1 MKTKLKIDNKKL
13 NTTAIASKSYVHR
26 LLIGAALSSKPSYI
40 FSNIISKDMEATV
53 NCLNALGADIE
64 IEADGFNVKSGVSK
78 QDIVNLDCNESGST
92 ARFMLPLAAFL
103 SNESTMTGHG
113 KLPERPFG
121 PLTKALGAHG
131 VTCSSEFLP
140 ITTKG
145 ELKAGDYELP
155 GNISSQYITGLLIV
169 LPLLDGDSKIIIT
182 TELESK
188 GYIDITLDV
197 LKQFGIEIEFKD
209 NIFYIKGNQT
219 YEGDEKIYA
228 EGDWSNSG
236 FLLGLGAIDGEVT
249 LKGLNPDSLQGDRG
263 ILDILKVFGADVR
276 ISKNEIT
283 VAKRELHGVDI
294 DASQIPDLVPA
305 LALIAAFADSD
316 SRFRHVERLRI
327 KESDRI
333 ETIKE
338 TLKAFSREAVCE
350 KTADGEDLIVKA
362 DANSINELKDIV
374 VNSFNDHRIVMA
386 AVLGAWGSN
395 KEIEIDG
402 SEAINKS
409 FPGFFDLFK

>member
-1 MKTKLKIDNKKL
+1 MKTKLKINNKKL
-13 NTTAIASKSYVHR
+13 NATAISSKSYVHR
-26 LLIGAALSSKPSYI
+26 LLIAAALSDKPTYI

-53 NCLNALGADIE
+53 QCLKALGADID
-64 IEADGFNVKSGVSK
+64 INADGFNVKAGVSK
-78 QDIVNLDCNESGST
+78 QDKVNLDCNESGST
-92 ARFMLPLAAFL
+92 ARFMLALAAHF
-103 SNESTMTGHG
+103 SNEVTMTGHG

-121 PLTKALGAHG
+121 PLTRALSNHG
-131 VTCSSEFLP
+131 IDSDSEFLP
-140 ITTKG
+140 ITAKG
-145 ELKAGDYELP
+145 ELTAGDYELP
-155 GNISSQYITGLLIV
+155 GNISSQYITGLLLV
-169 LPLLDGDSKIIIT
+169 LPLLEGDSKIVLT

-197 LKQFGIEIEFKD
+197 LAQFGINIEFKD
-209 NIFYIKGNQT
+209 NVFFIKGNQT
-219 YEGDEKIYA
+219 YSGEEKVYA

-249 LKGLNPDSLQGDRG
+249 LKGLNPESLQGDRG
-263 ILDILKVFGADVR
+263 ILDILKAFGADVKVSENE
-276 ISKNEIT
+276 ISVAKNEL
-283 VAKRELHGVDI
+283 KGVDV

-305 LALIAAFADSD
+305 LALIAAFASSD

-338 TLKAFSREAVCE
+338 TLKAFSKEAVCE
-350 KTADGEDLIVKA
+350 KTSDTEDLIVKVK
-362 DANSINELKDIV
+362 DTNSSLDKDIV

-395 KEIEIDG
+395 KEIEIEG